1 MIDNFKLPPYNFLSN
16 MYPSVV
22 IYNKN
27 KYPTVEHAYQAAKS
41 LDTKEQYI
49 IWLCDSPY
57 EAKKKGKNLTIRE
70 DWDSIKLSIMEDL
83 LRQKFSN
90 PILMKKLIATG
101 NEELIEGNWWGDCYW
116 GKCNGYGLNH
126 LGELLM
132 KIRNEATYN
141 AE

>member
-90 PILMKKLIATG
+90 PILMK
-101 NEELIEGNWWGDCYW
+101 
-116 GKCNGYGLNH
+116 
-126 LGELLM
+126 
-132 KIRNEATYN
+132 IRNEATYN